1 MVICM
6 EGLQNK
12 EYRYERK
19 YVFHQTEYFNLISQL
34 YKKGFTEIYNP
45 RKINNIYLDNWNFR
59 SVVDNEEGI
68 SERTKHRIRWYGESF
83 EKSEK
88 FYEKKI
94 KQEFVGEKKIS
105 SLGKEKLNSL
115 KNINKFF
122 NDLNYQ
128 FKIDLQ
134 PKLYNSYLRK
144 YYSSS
149 DGDIRITLDTE
160 LFFYSPVTKIHFKD
174 FKSIIEIKY
183 DRFQFFLNE
192 FNSHNLTKYS
202 KYVKGITQ
210 TTFYLP
216 NYSS

>member
-1 MVICM
+1 M
-6 EGLQNK
+6 EGLQNR

-19 YVFHQTEYFNLISQL
+19 YVFNQTEYFNLISQF
-34 YKKGFTEIYNP
+34 YKKGFTEIYTP

-94 KQEFVGEKKIS
+94 KHEFVGEKKIS
-105 SLGKEKLNSL
+105 SLGKESLNSL
-115 KNINKFF
+115 KNIDKFY
-122 NDLNYQ
+122 NGLNYQ

-144 YYSSS
+144 YFSSS
-149 DGDIRITLDTE
+149 DGDIRVTVDTE

-174 FKSIIEIKY
+174 FKTIIEIKY

-192 FNSHNLTKYS
+192 FNNHNLTKYS